1 MRLIEEKK
9 PLSIAN
15 RPKQSVLVTPKILGG
30 VHYRTAN
37 IALKNALLH
46 HEEPA
51 EQTSDETC
59 DATDN
64 GKRTAKDTGS
74 NIK

>member
-30 VHYRTAN
+30 VHYRTPTKHAMPQTMAN
-37 IALKNALLH
+37 VLPKIRAPTSSELGG
-46 HEEPA
+46 EELV
-51 EQTSDETC
+51 EYNTST
-59 DATDN
+59 
-64 GKRTAKDTGS
+64 S
-74 NIK
+74 